1 MNVIVTGGTGF
12 LGSRLIE
19 KLEKREN
26 VNVYSVSKR
35 EGTDIRDYNSF
46 KMFLGQYSADVLIH
60 CAALSGGI
68 AINYERPVE
77 MVETNTIIGLNVVKA
92 CNELGIKN
100 LITILPNCVYPGGLE
115 EYEESKFWDGPMH
128 ESVVTVGI
136 PRKTMWGL
144 CFAYCRQD
152 PSFKPVH
159 LIYPNMY
166 GPTDHFEPAVS
177 HALGAL
183 VSKIVEAKHND
194 SKVIEIWG
202 TGKPIREWL
211 YLDDGAEAIL
221 RVIIK
226 LDIFAPNEI
235 MNIGVGKG
243 ISIKDMA
250 GIIKDIVGWAGEFI
264 YKTEMPD
271 GSKKKILICN
281 KMKEKLNWQP
291 STNFED
297 GIKSTVL
304 WYEKNRKN
312 INIIY

>member
-1 MNVIVTGGTGF
+1 MNIVVTGGTGF

-19 KLEKREN
+19 KLKLN
-26 VNVYSVSKR
+26 KKFNVYSVSKR
-35 EGTDIRDYNSF
+35 EGIDIIDYEIF
-46 KMFLGQYSADVLIH
+46 KKFLKDCSADLVIH
-60 CAALSGGI
+60 TAALSGGI
-68 AINYERPVE
+68 AINYHRPVE
-77 MVETNTIIGLNVVKA
+77 MIQTNTIIGLNVVNA
-92 CNELGIKN
+92 CNELGIKK

-115 EYEESKFWDGPMH
+115 EYIEDKFWDGPMH

-152 PSFKPVH
+152 SEFKPIH

-166 GPTDHFEPAVS
+166 GPNDHFEPILS

-183 VSKIVEAKHND
+183 ISKIIEAKHNGD
-194 SKVIEIWG
+194 KHIEIWG

-211 YLDDGAEAIL
+211 YLDDGVEAIL
-221 RVIIK
+221 QVI
-226 LDIFAPNEI
+226 DNFDNFSSNEL

-250 GIIKDIVGWAGEFI
+250 EVIKKIVGWNGDFI

-271 GSKKKILICN
+271 GSMKKILNCDR
-281 KMKEKLNWQP
+281 MSEKLNWKP
-291 STNFED
+291 STDFTE
-297 GIKSTVL
+297 GVRLTVG
-304 WYEKNRKN
+304 WYEKNREN
-312 INIIY
+312 INK